1 MTTTRTAIL
10 HSLVAQFNDGD
21 ICKFT
26 FYPATMNYT
35 VAEIA
40 AASGISPDV
49 IRDRR
54 RYMKALMG
62 GMKAGERAVPI
73 R

>member
-1 MTTTRTAIL
+1 MTSTRTAIL
-10 HSLVAQFNDGD
+10 NQLVLQFEAGD
-21 ICKFT
+21 INKFT

-40 AASGISPDV
+40 AASGINPDV
-49 IRDRR
+49 IHDRR